1 MNQPRTVEVGEIA
14 PDFYLPDSS
23 GTSRRLSDLVANGP
37 TVVIFYRG
45 HW

>member
-1 MNQPRTVEVGEIA
+1 MSQNRTVEVGEIA
-14 PDFYLPDSS
+14 PDFYLSDST
-23 GTSRRLSDLVANGP
+23 GTSRRLSDLAARGP